1 MSIQDRSYQTEA
13 VGSIYSYFAAN
24 SGNPVV
30 AMPTGCHAKGHGI
43 LMYDGTVKKV
53 EDVNIGDLLM
63 GPDSQPRYVLS
74 LARGRQEM
82 RKVILNRGESF
93 VVNLDH
99 KIYAKVTSQ
108 GSSCNGKRY
117 PCQES
122 RNEVITIRQ
131 YEEGSNWYRHL
142 RKIQRCCVE
151 FETKDLPLEPYFIG
165 IMLGDGSTVNGGFNL
180 TTADEEIEEY
190 FVRYMTETGLTVRI
204 DDKYLNRARSLHGV
218 DKSAN
223 RSVPNRVTHIF
234 RQLGIQ
240 EKRAHEKSIPFIYKV
255 SSREQRL
262 ELLAG
267 LIDTDGYYDRKC
279 NYFEY
284 CTVSE
289 QLAKDVLYVVRSLG
303 LRGQIKK
310 RLTTHR
316 DAYTIC
322 ISGDIKAIPTKIAR
336 KKAGNGS
343 RQKDSLVM
351 GFKVEKLPEDDY
363 FGFTLSGDHLY
374 LDENFIIHHNT
385 GKSVVIARFLQSVF
399 HYYPNQKIMVLTHVK
414 ELIEQN
420 HAKLM
425 AIWPN
430 APAGIHSAGLKK
442 RDVLN
447 QIIFG
452 GIASVAKKW
461 AEFGFVNLILIDEAH
476 LVSPSE
482 ETMYRSLIEGLKS
495 INPHL
500 KIIGF
505 TATPWRLGQGRI
517 TEYGIFTD
525 ICFDITGLTAFNRL
539 IAEGFLAP
547 LIPKK
552 TKMILDVDGVHMR
565 GGEFIQGELQN
576 AVDKEEIT
584 SVALREAMECGYD
597 RRHWLIFCSGVDH
610 AIHTADMLTMMG
622 IPCGAV
628 HSKMK
633 DAERDQVIADFKS
646 GKLRAV
652 ANNNVL
658 TTGFDMPGIDLIIM
672 LRPTASPVLW
682 VQMLGR
688 GTRPFECAEYKK
700 ENCLVLDF
708 AGNTKRLG
716 PINDPV
722 IPRKKGTKGGEAP
735 VKLCEA
741 CGMYNHASVR
751 YCGGSPHP
759 SPEGCGHEFP
769 IMTKLKQEA
778 STAELI
784 KGDAPIVEIFKIDHI
799 TYSRHQKVGKPDAI
813 KVSYYCGYQHFEDY
827 VCLEHEGFASRK
839 ARMWWRER
847 SEYPVPE
854 TTNAAL
860 GTTNLL
866 KTPTHLRVW
875 INKKYPEIMK
885 YCFDGTAFG
894 TVEALDSDPGP
905 AVQHYIKPTTTE
917 LTIPTIP
924 QPIESDDIPF

>member
-13 VGSIYSYFAAN
+13 VGSIYSYFAAK

-30 AMPTGCHAKGHGI
+30 AMPTG
-43 LMYDGTVKKV
+43 
-53 EDVNIGDLLM
+53 
-63 GPDSQPRYVLS
+63 
-74 LARGRQEM
+74 
-82 RKVILNRGESF
+82 
-93 VVNLDH
+93 
-99 KIYAKVTSQ
+99 
-108 GSSCNGKRY
+108 
-117 PCQES
+117 
-122 RNEVITIRQ
+122 
-131 YEEGSNWYRHL
+131 
-142 RKIQRCCVE
+142 
-151 FETKDLPLEPYFIG
+151 
-165 IMLGDGSTVNGGFNL
+165 
-180 TTADEEIEEY
+180 
-190 FVRYMTETGLTVRI
+190 
-204 DDKYLNRARSLHGV
+204 
-218 DKSAN
+218 
-223 RSVPNRVTHIF
+223 
-234 RQLGIQ
+234 
-240 EKRAHEKSIPFIYKV
+240 
-255 SSREQRL
+255 
-262 ELLAG
+262 
-267 LIDTDGYYDRKC
+267 
-279 NYFEY
+279 
-284 CTVSE
+284 
-289 QLAKDVLYVVRSLG
+289 
-303 LRGQIKK
+303 
-310 RLTTHR
+310 
-316 DAYTIC
+316 
-322 ISGDIKAIPTKIAR
+322 
-336 KKAGNGS
+336 
-343 RQKDSLVM
+343 
-351 GFKVEKLPEDDY
+351 
-363 FGFTLSGDHLY
+363 
-374 LDENFIIHHNT
+374 T

-517 TEYGIFTD
+517 TEDGIFTD
-525 ICFDITGLTAFNRL
+525 ISFDITGLTAFNRL

-894 TVEALDSDPGP
+894 TVEASDSDPGP
-905 AVQHYIKPTTTE
+905 AVQHYIKPTTSE

-924 QPIESDDIPF
+924 QAIEADDIPF

>member
-1 MSIQDRSYQTEA
+1 MAIQDRSYQTEA
-13 VGSIYSYFAAN
+13 VGSIYSYFATNA
-24 SGNPVV
+24 GNPVV
-30 AMPTGCHAKGHGI
+30 AMPTGCHAAGHKI
-43 LMYDGTVKKV
+43 LMFDGSTRKV
-53 EDVNIGDLLM
+53 EDIRVGEYLM
-63 GPDSQPRYVLS
+63 GPDSLPRRVLA

-82 RKVILNRGESF
+82 RRVIPKNGEAF
-93 VVNLDH
+93 VVNKDH
-99 KIYAKVTSQ
+99 KLLMRVTKAGTVDRDFPCNAK
-108 GSSCNGKRY
+108 KD
-117 PCQES
+117 
-122 RNEVITIRQ
+122 EVLTIAE
-131 YEEGSNWYRHL
+131 YEDASNWFKHR
-142 RKIQRCCVE
+142 RKIQRCSVE
-151 FETKDLPLEPYFIG
+151 FSEKKLPLEPYFIG
-165 IMLGDGSTVNGGFNL
+165 LLLGDGSTVNGVFNL
-180 TTADEEIEEY
+180 TSADFEIEDY
-190 FVRYMTETGLTVRI
+190 FKNYVESLGLVFKKIAKQGTYAVTLKGVVLNHTRSTPNNVTTVLRE
-204 DDKYLNRARSLHGV
+204 
-218 DKSAN
+218 
-223 RSVPNRVTHIF
+223 
-234 RQLGIQ
+234 LGIQ
-240 EKRAHEKSIPFIYKV
+240 EKRAYEKSIPFIYKTA
-255 SSREQRL
+255 SRKQRL

-267 LIDTDGYYDRKC
+267 LLDTDAHYSTRDNTYQ
-279 NYFEY
+279 Y
-284 CTVSE
+284 CTSSP
-289 QLAKDVLYVVRSLG
+289 QLAKDVLYLIRSLG
-303 LRGQIKK
+303 FRGQILK
-310 RLTTHR
+310 RTTSCR
-316 DAYTIC
+316 DAYVIHIT
-322 ISGDIKAIPTKIAR
+322 GDLNQIPTKIER
-336 KKAGNGS
+336 KKAAPS
-343 RQKDSLVM
+343 SKQKDCLVT
-351 GFKVEKLPEDDY
+351 GFTVEKLPEDNY
-363 FGFTLSGDHLY
+363 YGFTLDKDHLY
-374 LDENFIIHHNT
+374 LDEDFIIHHNT
-385 GKSVVIARFLQSVF
+385 GKSIVIARFLQSVF

-420 HAKLM
+420 YAKLM
-425 AIWPN
+425 ALWPN

-476 LVSPSE
+476 LVSPNE

-495 INPHL
+495 VNPNL

-517 TEYGIFTD
+517 TEDGIFTD

-597 RRHWLIFCSGVDH
+597 RRHWLIFCSGVEH

-741 CGMYNHASVR
+741 CGTYNHASVR

-813 KVSYYCGYQHFEDY
+813 KVSYYCGFQHFEDY

-866 KTPTHLRVW
+866 RTPTHLRVW

-894 TVEALDSDPGP
+894 TVEPSDSDPGP
-905 AVQHYIKPTTTE
+905 AVQHYTKPKDVE
-917 LTIPTIP
+917 LSIPTIP

>member
-1 MSIQDRSYQTEA
+1 MIIQDRSYQTEA
-13 VGSIYSYFAAN
+13 VQSIYDYFATKQ
-24 SGNPVV
+24 GNPVV
-30 AMPTGCHAKGHGI
+30 AMPTGCHAAGHGI
-43 LMYDGTVKKV
+43 LLHDGSVKKV
-53 EDVNIGDLLM
+53 EDIRVGEYLM
-63 GPDSQPRYVLS
+63 GPDSLPRCVLA

-82 RKVILNRGESF
+82 RKIIPNQGESF
-93 VVNLDH
+93 VVNKDH
-99 KIYAKVTSQ
+99 KLLMRVTRA
-108 GSSCNGKRY
+108 GTADRDFPCNEKKD
-117 PCQES
+117 
-122 RNEVITIRQ
+122 EVVTITQ
-131 YEEGSNWYRHL
+131 YEDASNWFKHR
-142 RKIQRCCVE
+142 RKIQRCSVE
-151 FETKDLPLEPYFIG
+151 FSEQKLPLDPYFIG
-165 IMLGDGSTVNGGFNL
+165 LLLGDGSTVNGTFNL
-180 TTADEEIEEY
+180 TSADFEIEDY
-190 FVRYMTETGLTVRI
+190 FRTYVESLGLVFKKIPKHGTDAVTLKAVVLNNTRSTPNKVTEILRNL
-204 DDKYLNRARSLHGV
+204 D
-218 DKSAN
+218 
-223 RSVPNRVTHIF
+223 
-234 RQLGIQ
+234 IQ
-240 EKRAHEKSIPFIYKV
+240 EKRAYEKSIPFIYKTASV
-255 SSREQRL
+255 QQRL

-267 LIDTDGYYDRKC
+267 ILDTDAHYSVRD
-279 NYFEY
+279 NTFQY
-284 CTVSE
+284 CSSSY
-289 QLAKDVLYVVRSLG
+289 QLAKDTLYLIRSLG
-303 LRGQIKK
+303 FRGQILK
-310 RLTTHR
+310 RSTTCR
-316 DAYTIC
+316 DAYIINIT
-322 ISGDIKAIPTKIAR
+322 GNLNQIPTKVAR
-336 KKAGNGS
+336 KKAAPS
-343 RQKDSLVM
+343 SKQKDCLVT
-351 GFKVEKLPEDDY
+351 GFKVEKLPEDNY
-363 FGFTLSGDHLY
+363 YGFTLSGDHLY
-374 LDENFIIHHNT
+374 LDENFVVHHNT

-517 TEYGIFTD
+517 TEDGIFTD

-784 KGDAPIVEIFKIDHI
+784 KGDVPIVEIFKIDHI

-894 TVEALDSDPGP
+894 TVEASDADPGP